1 MHNLLKT
8 NILFCIEKDESAAF
22 PFGLLLVNSGSLM
35 FYVTI
40 TQCENLKIFL
50 LLRLKVDWKRKNYHF
65 SHFKASW
72 RTKFVKSDFHVNL
85 SARKIL
91 EFSHCVLSD
100 VCENWSEP
108 FSSPV
113 MSPSGCNGNQ
123 NNFANKEECET
134 KCRLHLK
141 PETRTSSN
149 LQIDEVHD
157 PICALPSETGP
168 CRAMK
173 PRYYYNS
180 QKQKCERYENV
191 VFFIYKKNV
200 FTF

>member
-1 MHNLLKT
+1 
-8 NILFCIEKDESAAF
+8 
-22 PFGLLLVNSGSLM
+22 
-35 FYVTI
+35 
-40 TQCENLKIFL
+40 
-50 LLRLKVDWKRKNYHF
+50 
-65 SHFKASW
+65 
-72 RTKFVKSDFHVNL
+72 
-85 SARKIL
+85 
-91 EFSHCVLSD
+91 
-100 VCENWSEP
+100 
-108 FSSPV
+108 

-123 NNFANKEECET
+123 NNFANKEECEA

-191 VFFIYKKNV
+191 AFFWLKNQNV
-200 FTF
+200 GKRWKIMALYRYEIGTHLHFPYLRKMQYHFSPLEILTFLLSSK